1 MSTKIEITLFIR
13 LYLHIQVKLS
23 FGNFAVFWL
32 QCMSVLFTDSMSEYW
47 RKPSYMISEATF
59 TALKQSQNQFGWKEG
74 QRVCFFMANIF
85 NRSSAQSSLSQKHL
99 QWTNKKNKCHPLKK
113 IQKATLITFIRQ
125 QDILE
130 GARLDKQWVCKV
142 RNLIDHRPTV
152 YQWL

>member
-1 MSTKIEITLFIR
+1 
-13 LYLHIQVKLS
+13 
-23 FGNFAVFWL
+23 
-32 QCMSVLFTDSMSEYW
+32 
-47 RKPSYMISEATF
+47 MISEATF

-130 GARLDKQWVCKV
+130 GARLDKQ
-142 RNLIDHRPTV
+142 
-152 YQWL
+152 